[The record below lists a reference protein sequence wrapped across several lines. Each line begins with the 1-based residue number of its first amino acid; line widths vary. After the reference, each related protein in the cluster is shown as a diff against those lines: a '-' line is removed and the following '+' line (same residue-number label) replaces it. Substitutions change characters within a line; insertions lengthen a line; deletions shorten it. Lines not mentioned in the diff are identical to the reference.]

1 MEDPKNYILK
11 TKMFKCP
18 KCNTEISDKQ
28 IAQYLG
34 AIGGKKAAK
43 GMTKQQRIDR
53 ATKASHSRKKQVLD
67 NS

>member
-1 MEDPKNYILK
+1 
-11 TKMFKCP
+11 MFKCP
-18 KCNTEISDKQ
+18 KCKTEISDKQ

-34 AIGGKKAAK
+34 SIGGKKAAK

>member
-1 MEDPKNYILK
+1 
-11 TKMFKCP
+11 MFKCP
-18 KCNTEISDKQ
+18 KCKTEISDKQ